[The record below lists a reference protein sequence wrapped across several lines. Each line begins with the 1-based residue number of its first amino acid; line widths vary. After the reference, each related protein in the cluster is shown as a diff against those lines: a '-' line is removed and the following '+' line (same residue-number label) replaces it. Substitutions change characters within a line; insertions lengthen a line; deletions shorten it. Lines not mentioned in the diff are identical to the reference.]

1 MTLLSQNIAMP
12 DAGKNSLPRIK
23 SVDVLRG
30 IIMVIMALDHTRD
43 YFSNLHHDPLDFN
56 YANVFYFFTRWIT
69 HFCAPVFVFLSG
81 TSAYLSIKR
90 GKSHT
95 KAAKMLFTRGLMLI
109 IFEITIIRFGWAFNF
124 DYHAIF
130 VQVIWVLG
138 WCMIFLSAFIF
149 LPMPAIAGVGL
160 LLIFGANAFDSVH
173 SDSFTIPMIWDFFH
187 QSDSVF
193 LFNHSVR
200 FFILY
205 PVIPW
210 VGVMMVGYCLGYI
223 MQMPLQ
229 KRNKRLLAIGFSAM
243 LLFIILRGINIYG
256 DPHPWKI
263 QDTAMHSV
271 LDFIKCQKYPPSLLY
286 LLMTLGPAIT
296 LMPLLENISA
306 KIAGFFSVYG
316 RVPLFYYILHI
327 YLIHT
332 LQLIIGL
339 SMGYPLHIFTDTGSM
354 FNPKLVWGFSL
365 GWVYVIWVS
374 VVLILYYPCR
384 WYMKI
389 KMKHKKWWLSYL

>member
-1 MTLLSQNIAMP
+1 MTPLSQNANMP
-12 DAGKNSLPRIK
+12 DIGKNSLERIK

-56 YANVFYFFTRWIT
+56 YANAFYFFTRWIT

-81 TSAYLSIKR
+81 TSAYLSIGR
-90 GKSHT
+90 GKS
-95 KAAKMLFTRGLMLI
+95 KKQAARMLFTRGLMLI
-109 IFEITIIRFGWAFNF
+109 LFELTIIRLGWAFNF

-130 VQVIWVLG
+130 VQVIWALG
-138 WCMIFLSAFIF
+138 WCMIFLSAMIF
-149 LPMPAIAGVGL
+149 LPLPVIAGVGL

-173 SDSFTIPMIWDFFH
+173 SDSFSVPLAWDFLH
-187 QSDSVF
+187 QADAVF

-200 FFILY
+200 LFILY

-210 VGVMMVGYCLGYI
+210 AGVMMVGYCLGHI
-223 MQMPLQ
+223 MQMPVQ
-229 KRNKRLLAIGFSAM
+229 QRNKRFFMIGSSAI
-243 LLFIILRGINIYG
+243 LLFLILRGINIYG
-256 DPHPWKI
+256 DPRPWVI
-263 QDTAMHSV
+263 QDSGLHTF

-286 LLMTLGPAIT
+286 LLMTLGPAIAV
-296 LMPLLENISA
+296 LPLLGKINGRISN
-306 KIAGFFSVYG
+306 FFCVYG

-327 YLIHT
+327 YLIHAV
-332 LQLIIGL
+332 QVIIGL

-354 FNPKLVWGFSL
+354 FDPKLVWGFSL
-365 GWVYVIWVS
+365 GWVYLIWIS

-384 WYMKI
+384 WYMRI
-389 KMKHKKWWLSYL
+389 KMKHKRWWLSYL